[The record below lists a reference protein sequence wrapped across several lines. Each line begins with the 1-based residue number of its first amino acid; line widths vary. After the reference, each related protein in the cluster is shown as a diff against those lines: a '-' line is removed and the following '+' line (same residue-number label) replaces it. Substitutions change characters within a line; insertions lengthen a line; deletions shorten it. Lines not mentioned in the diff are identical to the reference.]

1 MEIKVGDR
9 VQILTKNAHLYP
21 MPQIHYAGHT
31 GTVVNIY
38 AIYPDYPK
46 HYCVSPNNPLSGTD
60 RLWGVPYYLE
70 DLKKLLDE
78 ETN

>member
-21 MPQIHYAGHT
+21 MPQFHYAGHT

-38 AIYPDYPK
+38 AMYPDSPK
-46 HYCVSPNNPLSGTD
+46 HYHVSPDNPLSGAD
-60 RLWGVPYYLE
+60 RVSGVPYYSE
-70 DLKKLLDE
+70 ELKKIDE
-78 ETN
+78 